1 MMRCSASAI
10 RRSTRQSH
18 NVCASVKLRHR
29 RRGSRTQR
37 GRFPPQLITSLLA
50 EGDWPILMLDGGS
63 SDSSR
68 DIIRSHAAASNR
80 LILVDNH
87 GTTQARAINLAA
99 EWADRNGASTLVRID
114 AHSHYP
120 RGYVSTVARLLT
132 EAAADSVVSLRLV
145 NPQYAKTSWQTA
157 AALFLNHPLGHRGA
171 VYRRANARAGFAAHG
186 HHAAYRLS
194 TFRALGGYDARLP
207 AAEDL
212 DYDQRL
218 RAAGGRI
225 HLQTSHPVTYLPRAS
240 LAALFRQYHRNG
252 YGRHLR
258 RPLPMAL
265 RAIVITSLITISTFW
280 WIVPLF
286 ALGIT
291 ALLALHAARS
301 RPALF
306 PYVLA
311 VSLAAYGGFAIGRLG
326 SPPRAKT
333 EAAPALHAQEQAA

>member
-1 MMRCSASAI
+1 MCAP
-10 RRSTRQSH
+10 RSNYGIVVAVPVLNEATS
-18 NVCASVKLRHR
+18 L
-29 RRGSRTQR
+29 
-37 GRFPPQLITSLLA
+37 PQLITALLA

-80 LILVDNH
+80 LILIDNH
-87 GTTQARAINLAA
+87 GITQARAMNLAA
-99 EWADRNGASTLVRID
+99 DWAARNGASTLVRID
-114 AHSHYP
+114 AHAHYP

-145 NPQYAKTSWQTA
+145 NPLHAGTPWQTA
-157 AALFLNHPLGHRGA
+157 AALFLNHTLGHRGA
-171 VYRRANARAGFAAHG
+171 VYRRSNARSGLVKHG
-186 HHAAYRLS
+186 HHAAFRLGA
-194 TFRALGGYDARLP
+194 FRALGGYNPRLP

-218 RAAGGRI
+218 SAAGGRI
-225 HLQTSHPVTYLPRAS
+225 HLQTSHPVSYLPRAS
-240 LAALFRQYHRNG
+240 LAAIFQQYHRNG
-252 YGRHLR
+252 YGRHLC
-258 RPLPMAL
+258 RPLPIIL
-265 RAIVITSLITISTFW
+265 RAGVLAALITISAFW

-311 VSLAAYGGFAIGRLG
+311 VSLAAYGGFALGRLG

-333 EAAPALHAQEQAA
+333 EAAPAPHAREQAA